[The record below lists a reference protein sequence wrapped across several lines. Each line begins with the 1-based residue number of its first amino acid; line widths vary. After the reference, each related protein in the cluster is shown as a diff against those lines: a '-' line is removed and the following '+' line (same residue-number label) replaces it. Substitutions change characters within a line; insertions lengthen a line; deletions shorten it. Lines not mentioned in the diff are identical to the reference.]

1 MKILSSHEMRALDE
15 YNIKSRG
22 MASIDLMENASKA
35 VAGELVALLPSFEI
49 KVVVFAG
56 PGNNGGDGL
65 AIARIVADKGYMV
78 EVFLFNTKNN
88 LSDDCLSNK
97 ERLKEC
103 KNVSLHEI
111 TSQFDFPNLSND
123 DVIVDALFGT
133 GLNRPLMGG
142 YRQLVEFINNC
153 KNKVVSVDI
162 PSGMLDI
169 AKAVTEGEESVS
181 VKADYTFTFH
191 CLKPAMLLA
200 DNQEALGNLKVLDIG
215 LDDSNI
221 NFSKTQFGTT
231 ETDDARLLLKKRD
244 TFGHKGTFGH
254 GLLVAGSSGMAGASF
269 LAGKA
274 AYRSGVG
281 KLTIH
286 TGAINVPIVQTIL
299 PEAVVSADANLN
311 YVTSIEKKQYSAV
324 GIGPGLGCSV
334 ETEEALFDFIKQGDL
349 KLVIDADGLNIL
361 SKHYNWAK
369 FLPKDTIL
377 TPHPGEWERMIGKH
391 ADSITQLRLAM
402 DYAKLYGIYIIL
414 KGHYTAVCTPNGHV
428 YFNVNGNS
436 GMATAGS
443 GDILAGIILSLRC
456 QGYSALDAC
465 RLGVWLHGRAGD
477 CAATKYG
484 EHSMMASDM
493 IECLGDAFKTLM

>member
-169 AKAVTEGEESVS
+169 AKAMTEGEESVS

-200 DNQEALGNLKVLDIG
+200 TK
-215 LDDSNI
+215 
-221 NFSKTQFGTT
+221 K
-231 ETDDARLLLKKRD
+231 LLE
-244 TFGHKGTFGH
+244 
-254 GLLVAGSSGMAGASF
+254 
-269 LAGKA
+269 
-274 AYRSGVG
+274 
-281 KLTIH
+281 I
-286 TGAINVPIVQTIL
+286 
-299 PEAVVSADANLN
+299 
-311 YVTSIEKKQYSAV
+311 
-324 GIGPGLGCSV
+324 
-334 ETEEALFDFIKQGDL
+334 
-349 KLVIDADGLNIL
+349 
-361 SKHYNWAK
+361 
-369 FLPKDTIL
+369 
-377 TPHPGEWERMIGKH
+377 
-391 ADSITQLRLAM
+391 
-402 DYAKLYGIYIIL
+402 
-414 KGHYTAVCTPNGHV
+414 
-428 YFNVNGNS
+428 
-436 GMATAGS
+436 
-443 GDILAGIILSLRC
+443 
-456 QGYSALDAC
+456 
-465 RLGVWLHGRAGD
+465 
-477 CAATKYG
+477 
-484 EHSMMASDM
+484 
-493 IECLGDAFKTLM
+493 